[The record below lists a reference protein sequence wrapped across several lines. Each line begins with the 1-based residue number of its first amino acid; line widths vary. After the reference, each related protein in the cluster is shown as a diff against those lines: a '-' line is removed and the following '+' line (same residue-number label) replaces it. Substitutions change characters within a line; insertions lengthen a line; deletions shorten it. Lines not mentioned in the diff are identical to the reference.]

1 VLTLLLPGRCQWK
14 EQGHT
19 NLDFGEFQIMLV
31 VQMCLLI
38 KVGIKNGHVDFHNL
52 VYPVANLGAS
62 KQLEHIDVEE
72 RPYVLSLIVKETGL
86 DKFGTNAA
94 EGCLCK
100 TSENRVGNIYDVVFP
115 GQCLFCHCA
124 TTGRCLVKIYGSNEW
139 TPLTY

>member
-1 VLTLLLPGRCQWK
+1 
-14 EQGHT
+14 
-19 NLDFGEFQIMLV
+19 
-31 VQMCLLI
+31 MCLLI

-52 VYPVANLGAS
+52 VYPVANLGAA

-94 EGCLCK
+94 KGCLCE

-115 GQCLFCHCA
+115 GQCLFCHCT
-124 TTGRCLVKIYGSNEW
+124 TTGRCLVKIYGSHEW
-139 TPLTY
+139 IPLTY